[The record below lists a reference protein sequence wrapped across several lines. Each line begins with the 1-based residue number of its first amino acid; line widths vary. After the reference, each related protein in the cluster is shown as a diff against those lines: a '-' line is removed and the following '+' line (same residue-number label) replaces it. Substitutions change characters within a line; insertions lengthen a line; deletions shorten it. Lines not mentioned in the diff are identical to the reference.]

1 MDLATGSRRWTLR
14 QPPLSYTTEDD
25 WADGFPRRLI
35 TATAG
40 GHIEVRDTTN
50 GVVVAAQDVPVPE
63 GWSQRAIT
71 VWPAGDLI
79 LVGGEGG
86 VTAYALA
93 DLRERWR
100 NTLDLSARWVQ
111 SDCGGEIC
119 VFSYR
124 GGVQVLDPATG
135 RTRWT
140 GDHWT
145 AAAQAGPYLLFTG
158 NEGVDGNYPLAVLDP
173 DTGTVLGDFGAWQ
186 VTGDARPD
194 GTLVGQHQRVGDETL
209 WYALLDPATRG
220 VRVLGMATGVA
231 DDCRSTT
238 AVLVCRGIDASVAI
252 WPLTAS

>member
-1 MDLATGSRRWTLR
+1 
-14 QPPLSYTTEDD
+14 
-25 WADGFPRRLI
+25 
-35 TATAG
+35 
-40 GHIEVRDTTN
+40 
-50 GVVVAAQDVPVPE
+50 
-63 GWSQRAIT
+63 
-71 VWPAGDLI
+71 
-79 LVGGEGG
+79 
-86 VTAYALA
+86 
-93 DLRERWR
+93 
-100 NTLDLSARWVQ
+100 VQ

-124 GGVQVLDPATG
+124 GGVQVIDPATG

-173 DTGTVLGDFGAWQ
+173 GTGTVLGDFGAWQ
-186 VTGDARPD
+186 VAGEARAD
-194 GTLVGQHQRVGDETL
+194 GTLVGQNQQVGTETL

-231 DDCRSTT
+231 DHCRAT
-238 AVLVCRGIDASVAI
+238 AEVLVCRGIDASVTI